1 MDLTHINDQGRAK
14 MVDVSEKN
22 DTQRMAVAY
31 GKICMKQET
40 LEKIKN
46 QDIKKGDVLGV
57 AQVAAI
63 MAAKRTFETIPMC
76 HPLFLTG
83 ADVRF
88 DTYEDGIGVYVTVR
102 TTGKTGVEMEA
113 LNGVSAALLTVY
125 DMCKAIDRG
134 MCIENICLI
143 EKNCGRSGHFIRE

>member
-63 MAAKRTFETIPMC
+63 MAAKRTFETIP
-76 HPLFLTG
+76 LTG

-134 MCIENICLI
+134 MNIENICLL
-143 EKNCGRSGHFIRE
+143 EKNGGRSGHFIRE

>member
-83 ADVRF
+83 AF
-88 DTYEDGIGVYVTVR
+88 
-102 TTGKTGVEMEA
+102 
-113 LNGVSAALLTVY
+113 L
-125 DMCKAIDRG
+125 
-134 MCIENICLI
+134 
-143 EKNCGRSGHFIRE
+143 

>member
-88 DTYEDGIGVYVTVR
+88 DTYEDGIVVYVTVR

-134 MCIENICLI
+134 MNIENICLL
-143 EKNCGRSGHFIRE
+143 EKNGGRSGHFIRE

>member
-46 QDIKKGDVLGV
+46 QDIKKGDANVRPNKLASSV
-57 AQVAAI
+57 KPLLRSMSRPMLIACLAI
-63 MAAKRTFETIPMC
+63 ET
-76 HPLFLTG
+76 
-83 ADVRF
+83 A
-88 DTYEDGIGVYVTVR
+88 
-102 TTGKTGVEMEA
+102 
-113 LNGVSAALLTVY
+113 
-125 DMCKAIDRG
+125 
-134 MCIENICLI
+134 
-143 EKNCGRSGHFIRE
+143 